1 MCLSHPVN
9 GVLSQQLELS
19 NTGGVAW
26 NPEQRRNEWQ
36 RSVHLWPTCFMPGR
50 IQYQYLFISVFSGSH
65 DTHSSPLPCSPFS
78 ILTYTKI
85 PIVSKRAFKEGAIEL
100 ENAKE
105 LFYMWGEGSKH
116 ATAWVSIVE
125 DRNKCSQVFRRPL
138 CKKEF
143 PFISLMF
150 QKWESTGMGEIFS
163 LTESKW
169 VVRTR
174 GSSGREQGSWSL
186 GSLKFSEGT

>member
-1 MCLSHPVN
+1 MVFCHSSLSCLIQVVWLGIQSREEINGKGRYIYGPPVSCQEESSTNTCLSVSFLEAMILTPLLCLAHPFP
-9 GVLSQQLELS
+9 S
-19 NTGGVAW
+19 
-26 NPEQRRNEWQ
+26 
-36 RSVHLWPTCFMPGR
+36 
-50 IQYQYLFISVFSGSH
+50 SH
-65 DTHSSPLPCSPFS
+65 
-78 ILTYTKI
+78 TYTKI

-100 ENAKE
+100 ENAKK